1 VGKVGGTK
9 MVLFHPST
17 TQESKTMEK
26 MVRVELLT
34 SKSDSQTF
42 SAQDPAILPFT
53 TSHWLQF
60 CMMLGGTKM
69 VLFHPSTTQESKTME
84 KKKCVLSS

>member
-1 VGKVGGTK
+1 MVLPFYCSQLDKPLGQVGKVGGTE

-42 SAQDPAILPFT
+42 SAQDPSILPFT

-60 CMMLGGTKM
+60 LHDAGWHRNGA
-69 VLFHPSTTQESKTME
+69 FSP
-84 KKKCVLSS
+84 